1 MEEEVAEEEVGALAV
16 VVMALVVMVP
26 VGDTCVMGDTWA
38 TGDGRH
44 KPKFWKKK
52 ERMGMNFV
60 SCGRKLSVIK

>member
-16 VVMALVVMVP
+16 VVMALVFMVP

-44 KPKFWKKK
+44 KPKF
-52 ERMGMNFV
+52 
-60 SCGRKLSVIK
+60 